1 MYLCGLWFLQLG
13 CVRQSGPDPDEANH
27 SQSVWKRLL
36 EEQII
41 CNGNL
46 SDKSYR
52 AFLFYSGWGKNKTWI
67 PNKTYFSLLLTTP
80 GWGWC
85 MFYFQCWDK
94 TIILFL
100 HFRGFLAA
108 FTLFTTVTE
117 IVLLELLILL
127 SYSHNAF
134 IWRREIYLSNK
145 VVTNWQQLEIKAKW
159 QLPAQSTVTSLRQK
173 ALKKPKQTNLH
184 YKYHS

>member
-1 MYLCGLWFLQLG
+1 
-13 CVRQSGPDPDEANH
+13 
-27 SQSVWKRLL
+27 
-36 EEQII
+36 
-41 CNGNL
+41 
-46 SDKSYR
+46 
-52 AFLFYSGWGKNKTWI
+52 
-67 PNKTYFSLLLTTP
+67 
-80 GWGWC
+80 
-85 MFYFQCWDK
+85 MFYFQCRDK

-145 VVTNWQQLEIKAKW
+145 VVTN
-159 QLPAQSTVTSLRQK
+159 
-173 ALKKPKQTNLH
+173 
-184 YKYHS
+184 